1 MIFDGLI
8 IAPEYIFIVA
18 FGLTLACGL
27 LLASGRRW
35 APPKL
40 RACLKALPLGCA
52 LPVLFLLV
60 IVVGLGW
67 VLRPVKQ
74 PESLKTAAAY
84 SVPLASEKDRNDFL
98 EVLRATARGQG
109 MHVDAAPREWLE
121 ATAKDVPAASMT
133 IHAAVW
139 KDPNDKE
146 PVADVMDLGHSN
158 DAWLTFS
165 KGTDPKF
172 NAQFRNRVMPEIMRR
187 WPDTLSLPIL
197 PTDGLPQYE
206 DLIRTPEGYK
216 LKPGAASKYAEPKR

>member
-8 IAPEYIFIVA
+8 IALEYIFIVA

-40 RACLKALPLGCA
+40 RAGLKALPLGCA

-67 VLRPVKQ
+67 VLRPVEQ
-74 PESLKTAAAY
+74 PESLKTVAAY

-98 EVLRATARGQG
+98 EILRATARGQG

-146 PVADVMDLGHSN
+146 PVADVMDLGHLN
-158 DAWLTFS
+158 DAWLS
-165 KGTDPKF
+165 S
-172 NAQFRNRVMPEIMRR
+172 QRE
-187 WPDTLSLPIL
+187 
-197 PTDGLPQYE
+197 
-206 DLIRTPEGYK
+206 RTPNSTLNFEIVSCRRSCAGGPIRYPSPSCPPTAFLSMK
-216 LKPGAASKYAEPKR
+216 I